1 MMAANAALT
10 GLAAAPDLLPPD
22 RALDIVGGCSLPGN
36 QHPALVDA
44 AFPAVMEIG
53 EPGSSTLE
61 LTLHVRARPAP
72 GWLARRVTTRH
83 VSGGYHEEDF
93 EIWASSRSSPA
104 SS

>member
-1 MMAANAALT
+1 
-10 GLAAAPDLLPPD
+10 
-22 RALDIVGGCSLPGN
+22 
-36 QHPALVDA
+36 
-44 AFPAVMEIG
+44 MEIG

>member
-1 MMAANAALT
+1 M
-10 GLAAAPDLLPPD
+10 
-22 RALDIVGGCSLPGN
+22 
-36 QHPALVDA
+36 
-44 AFPAVMEIG
+44 
-53 EPGSSTLE
+53 
-61 LTLHVRARPAP
+61 RARPAP